1 MIDLISLDN
10 KNKLTLWRVPRVLR
24 KLLKSSE
31 PSQDRH
37 YFGTLTLSTMGDF
50 PDPQFI
56 ARGR

>member
-10 KNKLTLWRVPRVLR
+10 KNKLTLWRVPRVFR

-50 PDPQFI
+50 SDP
-56 ARGR
+56 